1 MPNKIIVILG
11 PTCTGKT
18 SLAIRLCKRYN
29 GSIISAD
36 SRQVVRYMDIGT
48 GKIPSGEL
56 DWQIMKSD
64 DKWVVGGA
72 DIYGYDLID
81 PDGYF
86 SAYDFIKH
94 CQKILPRISR
104 EGRNAFLVGGTGF
117 YIDAVTSRVSFKGG
131 GPDFELREVL
141 SKESVEELGYRLMQL
156 DKNIY
161 ESIDKKN
168 PARLVRA
175 VEKAMKGS
183 EHNKIVDTP
192 VIERAVHIGLTA
204 KRDVLYG
211 RADKWVDSVFNDKLF
226 NEVELII
233 KRFPKS
239 HRLRGLVYK
248 SVSDF
253 LKGSIGLEEAVQR
266 VKFDLHSYIRRQ
278 QTWFKRNPEI
288 KWLDI
293 SKENFDSKIQSI
305 VESVLNG

>member
-1 MPNKIIVILG
+1 
-11 PTCTGKT
+11 
-18 SLAIRLCKRYN
+18 
-29 GSIISAD
+29 
-36 SRQVVRYMDIGT
+36 
-48 GKIPSGEL
+48 
-56 DWQIMKSD
+56 
-64 DKWVVGGA
+64 
-72 DIYGYDLID
+72 
-81 PDGYF
+81 
-86 SAYDFIKH
+86 
-94 CQKILPRISR
+94 
-104 EGRNAFLVGGTGF
+104 
-117 YIDAVTSRVSFKGG
+117 
-131 GPDFELREVL
+131 
-141 SKESVEELGYRLMQL
+141 
-156 DKNIY
+156 
-161 ESIDKKN
+161 
-168 PARLVRA
+168 VRA
-175 VEKAMKGS
+175 VEKARQGS
-183 EHNKIVDTP
+183 EHNKIADTP
-192 VIERAVHIGLTA
+192 VIEKAVYIGLTA
-204 KRDVLYG
+204 GRDVLYG